1 MRRQWNSVLMCVAIT
16 ACLAMP
22 GNAGVWQDDFN
33 GNTLDAGWEYIDP
46 HAANVGEVKEGSF
59 VVRLEGTHDIW
70 GGSDSAPKLLR
81 DAPEGDFAIESH
93 YVIQPDASAGLD
105 NTWTGIIVFDDTDSP
120 STDWLYVVRGGG
132 SVVSF
137 EYVEDGSGHGATT
150 HSTQALEVWSRVE
163 KTGNTYLCRYKLA
176 EGDEWTDLGEYTP
189 PSLNPLKVGLIVK
202 SWANRSIV
210 CSFDYFRMEGE
221 NVTSD
226 KAYDPSPSNE
236 AADVLRNQPLSW
248 TSGDLAIEHDVYLGL
263 SFDDV
268 CAATRDNPLNV
279 LVGQGQTA
287 STYEPVGLAYGQTY
301 YWRVDEV
308 SAAPDSSIFKG
319 NIWNFTVEPFAYV
332 VPTASLTATASS
344 SKSASEGP
352 EKVIDGSGLNAD
364 DLHSV
369 VVADMWRT
377 QSGDTDPW
385 ILFTFAEPLKLYEML
400 VWNHN
405 LEVELDMGI
414 GIQDATIEYSLD
426 GTNWTSLDA
435 VEFAQATA
443 QADYAA
449 NTTVAF
455 DGAVARY
462 VKVTPI
468 SNWGGVL
475 VQYGLSEVR
484 FSYVPVRAHEPEPFD
499 GAAEVSVESDLMWRA
514 GREAASHE
522 VYLGPDANALALVDT
537 VARSEYDPDVL
548 DLDTQYFWRIVE
560 VNEAEAVAA
569 WQGDL
574 WSFTTQQYRLIDDFE
589 SYNDSD
595 NLLYAA
601 WLDGFGGDALLGGSM
616 TGYLDS
622 PFVETTVVQ
631 SGAQSMPISYDND
644 GDFVNGNGETSSPTF
659 SQVVREFDSAQDW
672 TAAGATTLVLYFCG
686 NLDNDAA
693 QLYLKINGVQVNY
706 DGDTAQLKSPVWK
719 QWSVDLASLGNAAKK
734 VTTLAIGVSGGGSGL
749 LFVDDIRLYRA
760 APSTPEPAVD
770 PGTDDLAAHYTFE
783 NNLKDVT
790 GHGYDG
796 SSPWLLTYA
805 EGPGDYGQAVALNGE
820 GDYVDLAVGP
830 LVSALRD
837 CTVATFVNFA
847 NNGNAWQRIFDFGN
861 SNTTGY
867 MLLCPCSSTSGP
879 IWFAITPSGG
889 SSESIVT
896 TDSTLPTGWHH
907 VAVTIASAGMT
918 VQIYVDGELAA
929 EGPTA
934 TLPADLGTTVQ
945 NWLGRSQYDADEYFE
960 GSLDDFRIYRRA
972 LSGAEIRYLV
982 GDR

>member
-46 HAANVGEVKEGSF
+46 HAANVVEVKEGSF
-59 VVRLEGTHDIW
+59 VVHLEGTHDIW
-70 GGSDSAPKLLR
+70 GGFDSAPKLLR

-236 AADVLRNQPLSW
+236 ATDVLRNQPLSW
-248 TSGDLAIEHDVYLGL
+248 TTGEFAIEHDVYLGL

-279 LVGQGQTA
+279 LVSQGQTA

-308 SAAPDSSIFKG
+308 SAAPDSTIFKG

-332 VPTASLTATASS
+332 VPAASITATASS

-352 EKVIDGSGLNAD
+352 GKVVDGSGLNAE
-364 DLHSV
+364 DLHSM

-385 ILFTFAEPLKLYEML
+385 ILFTFAEPLKLHEMM

-405 LEVELDMGI
+405 LEVELDMGL
-414 GIQDATIEYSLD
+414 GIQEAMVEYSVD
-426 GTNWTSLDA
+426 GTNWISLGA

-455 DGAVARY
+455 DGAVAQY

-484 FSYVPVRAHEPEPFD
+484 FSYVPVRAYEPEPVD
-499 GAAEVSVESDLMWRA
+499 GAAGVSVESDLMWRA

-522 VYLGPDANALALVDT
+522 VYLGTDANDLALVDT
-537 VARSEYDPDVL
+537 VARNEYDPDVL

-560 VNEAEAVAA
+560 VNEAEAFAA

-595 NLLYAA
+595 NLIYET
-601 WLDGFGGDALLGGSM
+601 WIDGYVDKSSGSQV
-616 TGYLDS
+616 GYIEA
-622 PFVETTVVQ
+622 PFAEGVTVH
-631 SGAQSMPISYDND
+631 SGKQSMPFFYTNTAGVPYSEADL
-644 GDFVNGNGETSSPTF
+644 TF
-659 SQVVREFDSAQDW
+659 DTAQDW
-672 TAAGATTLVLYFCG
+672 TDAGVTTLVLYFCG
-686 NLDNDAA
+686 SLDNAAA
-693 QLYLKINGVQVNY
+693 QLYIKVNGVQVNY
-706 DGDTAQLKSPVWK
+706 NGSTAQLKSPVWK
-719 QWSVDLASLGNAAKK
+719 QWDVDLASLGNAAKK
-734 VTTLAIGVSGGGSGL
+734 VTTLTIGVSGEGSGL

-760 APSTPEPAVD
+760 APSLPEPAVD

-796 SSPWLLTYA
+796 SSPWLLTYV
-805 EGPGDYGQAVALNGE
+805 EGPGDYGQAVTLNGE
-820 GDYVDLAVGP
+820 GDYVDLAVGS
-830 LVSALRD
+830 LVSTLKD
-837 CTVATFVNFA
+837 CTIATFVNFA
-847 NNGNAWQRIFDFGN
+847 NNGNAWQRVFDFGN

-867 MLLCPCSSTSGP
+867 MLLCPCSKTNGP
-879 IWFAITPSGG
+879 IWFAITTSDGSG
-889 SSESIVT
+889 ESIVT
-896 TDSTLPTGWHH
+896 TDSRLPTGWHH
-907 VAVTIASAGMT
+907 VAVTIASDSMT
-918 VQIYVDGELAA
+918 VRIYVDGELAA
-929 EGPTA
+929 EGSTA
-934 TLPADLGTTVQ
+934 TLPVDLGTTSQ
-945 NWLGRSQYDADEYFE
+945 NWLGRSQYETDAYFQ
-960 GSLDDFRIYRRA
+960 GSLDDFRIYRRT